1 MTVLFPNT
9 IYNPNGGR
17 FGLGTITGL
26 PFDGDVS
33 SKFGVKD
40 IAAHSKGHN
49 GTDIAAPSGTPLLA
63 PCDLLITDIFS
74 LAITS
79 TNPMFAQIKK
89 WFGNCIFATIGLQ
102 DGTGYRVMFA
112 HLKDPPLVSEGE
124 AVEAGVKIGEV
135 GSTGLST
142 GAHLHFVLGP
152 MENRWLG
159 RNNGNV
165 EFLDYCASPDD
176 APEPEDGDDLL
187 KALIEAGAAIEK
199 ATKLAIRGR

>member
-1 MTVLFPNT
+1 
-9 IYNPNGGR
+9 
-17 FGLGTITGL
+17 
-26 PFDGDVS
+26 
-33 SKFGVKD
+33 
-40 IAAHSKGHN
+40 
-49 GTDIAAPSGTPLLA
+49 
-63 PCDLLITDIFS
+63 
-74 LAITS
+74 
-79 TNPMFAQIKK
+79 
-89 WFGNCIFATIGLQ
+89 
-102 DGTGYRVMFA
+102 MFA

-152 MENRWLG
+152 LENRWLG

>member
-26 PFDGDVS
+26 PFDGDGS

-49 GTDIAAPSGTPLLA
+49 GTDIAAPSGTPILA

-79 TNPMFAQIKK
+79 TKPMFAQI
-89 WFGNCIFATIGLQ
+89 
-102 DGTGYRVMFA
+102 
-112 HLKDPPLVSEGE
+112 
-124 AVEAGVKIGEV
+124 
-135 GSTGLST
+135 
-142 GAHLHFVLGP
+142 
-152 MENRWLG
+152 
-159 RNNGNV
+159 
-165 EFLDYCASPDD
+165 
-176 APEPEDGDDLL
+176 
-187 KALIEAGAAIEK
+187 
-199 ATKLAIRGR
+199 